1 MNNIF
6 FAKKRSLRKFFNQ
19 LFLISPHKFSCG
31 KSNDFC
37 GAPLKLRW
45 NLTIPAEISPFFFL
59 QIFFIFSSDFH
70 HFIISS
76 PLLFDFLSTEK
87 NFFSLKF
94 FMRVRWKISA
104 GFSAVSQKLCW
115 ESFDLVECAAQNKL
129 NGLRWNICAR
139 FWFSRLNFSE
149 PRRKLI
155 RPNYH
160 SKFFLPA
167 QFYTEDFWFSHTKF
181 NTKSP
186 TENN

>member
-31 KSNDFC
+31 KSNDFS
-37 GAPLKLRW
+37 GAPLKLHW
-45 NLTIPAEISPFFFL
+45 NLTIPAEIPPFFFF
-59 QIFFIFSSDFH
+59 QIFFIFSSYFS

-76 PLLFDFLSTEK
+76 PLLFDFLSAEK
-87 NFFSLKF
+87 KFFSLKF
-94 FMRVRWKISA
+94 FMPVRWKISA
-104 GFSAVSQKLCW
+104 GFPAVSQKLCW
-115 ESFDLVECAAQNKL
+115 ESSISLNFQHKL
-129 NGLRWNICAR
+129 IMRLRWNICAR
-139 FWFSRLNFSE
+139 FWFSHWNFSE

-167 QFYTEDFWFSHTKF
+167 QIYTEDF
-181 NTKSP
+181 
-186 TENN
+186 